1 MKSQKFKYTITIAIL
16 NFNRVKFLDR
26 AIRSCVTQLLSN
38 KTKEVIVIDDCSNDR
53 SRELLR
59 EMNKVYKGDIK
70 VVYNKKNMGIGYC
83 SRLAVNKSQGKY
95 FMRVDSDDFLNG
107 HAVDIM
113 ADLLENNPKFGFV
126 YCDLIKTDEWGIK
139 QKIVKLNQKNLL
151 NHGAGVLFRTK
162 FIKKIGNYKTNLR
175 EAEDYDLI
183 SRLKKICKP
192 FYLPLPL
199 YRYYMHNDN
208 ISKTGDRK
216 EYVKMIKEKK
226 KR

>member
-38 KTKEVIVIDDCSNDR
+38 KTKEVIVIDDFSNDR

-83 SRLAVNKSQGKY
+83 SRLAVNKSRGKY
-95 FMRVDSDDFLNG
+95 FMRVDSDDFLNR

-113 ADLLENNPKFGFV
+113 ADVLENNPKFGFV
-126 YCDLIKTDEWGIK
+126 Y
-139 QKIVKLNQKNLL
+139 
-151 NHGAGVLFRTK
+151 
-162 FIKKIGNYKTNLR
+162 
-175 EAEDYDLI
+175 
-183 SRLKKICKP
+183 
-192 FYLPLPL
+192 
-199 YRYYMHNDN
+199 
-208 ISKTGDRK
+208 
-216 EYVKMIKEKK
+216 
-226 KR
+226 